1 MQLLVSGHL
10 EELSISCRQNTGP
23 QSTVG
28 VKVLVLGCGDPSLV
42 TESLGVSQSR
52 SHGLSLSLSPSV
64 SGIAVVI
71 RGVWVADDAPP
82 GLRNSSEVETDS
94 VHHSPMEAGRTENHA
109 SVGGKDRF
117 SH

>member
-1 MQLLVSGHL
+1 M
-10 EELSISCRQNTGP
+10 
-23 QSTVG
+23 
-28 VKVLVLGCGDPSLV
+28 
-42 TESLGVSQSR
+42 
-52 SHGLSLSLSPSV
+52 
-64 SGIAVVI
+64 
-71 RGVWVADDAPP
+71 ADDAPP